1 MGCTASRPETF
12 LCRNQD
18 DPSSSSFF
26 DSTPSPSS
34 SPKPKAFSLLTPLV
48 HHPPLRKGDT
58 HHLVSLTSTTY
69 GSLLLIDPKN
79 PHLSGQDCSDQ
90 LQKAIATNKTQS
102 LADPDDSQSPDSVIN
117 TWELMDG
124 LDDADFDSSR
134 KSNSSFNFVRPLE
147 FGAKPSSCRFT
158 TFDGYVRKMH
168 DSFEP
173 MKKDPSS
180 QTKPLW
186 KHLSEEALLSKMDAN
201 VVYSYRR
208 ALSSRHS
215 GWNQNESLRHAAW
228 NQNGSFK
235 PVEESLSL
243 PRRTSPCVDEIQSKL
258 MGAGDDRILLY
269 FTSLRGI
276 RRTYEDCCSV
286 RMILRSFRVPVD
298 ERDISMDSSLRK
310 ELETALG
317 GKALTLPQ
325 VIIRGKHIGGAEEI
339 KQLNE
344 AGELAKLLEG
354 FPTKEP
360 GLVCKTCGEA
370 RFIPCL
376 SCDGSRKVFDEDEDR
391 LRRCLDC
398 NENGL
403 IRCPSCCL

>member
-1 MGCTASRPETF
+1 MGCSASRPET
-12 LCRNQD
+12 LLNRNQE
-18 DPSSSSFF
+18 DPSSSSSF
-26 DSTPSPSS
+26 DSTLSPFS
-34 SPKPKAFSLLTPLV
+34 SPKPRAFSLPTPLV

-79 PHLSGQDCSDQ
+79 PDLSGQDCSFQ
-90 LQKAIATNKTQS
+90 LQKAAPTSKTQP
-102 LADPDDSQSPDSVIN
+102 LADSEDSLSPDSVIN

-124 LDDADFDSSR
+124 LDEADFDPSR
-134 KSNSSFNFVRPLE
+134 KSNSSFNFDRPLE

-158 TFDGYVRKMH
+158 TFDGSVRKLY

-173 MKKDPSS
+173 VEKDSS
-180 QTKPLW
+180 TQTKPLW
-186 KHLSEEALLSKMDAN
+186 KHLSEEALLAKMDPN

-215 GWNQNESLRHAAW
+215 GWNH
-228 NQNGSFK
+228 NGSFK

-243 PRRTSPCVDEIQSKL
+243 PRRTSPCVDEFHSQLKC
-258 MGAGDDRILLY
+258 AGDDRILLY

-276 RRTYEDCCSV
+276 RKTYEDCCSV
-286 RMILRSFRVPVD
+286 RTILRSFRVPVD
-298 ERDISMDSSLRK
+298 ERDISMDSSFRK

-325 VIIRGKHIGGAEEI
+325 LFIRGKHVGGAEEI
-339 KQLNE
+339 NQLNE
-344 AGELAKLLEG
+344 AGELAKLLDG
-354 FPTKEP
+354 FPILEP
-360 GLVCKTCGEA
+360 GFVCETCGEA
-370 RFIPCL
+370 RFIPCS